1 MAEEYKQG
9 LINRLKSIEG
19 HVRGI
24 QRMVDEDVYCID
36 IINQNL
42 AVQRA
47 LEKVNSLILERHLQT
62 CVTTAIK
69 GDDPD
74 DRERVIAEIMTV
86 FEATAK
92 MEGHVRCQG
101 STVSGPAINPVLPEE
116 ERRGGNRDPRGS
128 DGSGRDEIPLPDRRP
143 VR

>member
-1 MAEEYKQG
+1 MAEEHKQG

-36 IINQNL
+36 VINQNL

-69 GDDPD
+69 SDDPD

-92 MEGHVRCQG
+92 M
-101 STVSGPAINPVLPEE
+101 
-116 ERRGGNRDPRGS
+116 
-128 DGSGRDEIPLPDRRP
+128 
-143 VR
+143 